1 MLQKPSARMELD
13 SKFEDLKR
21 QINATP
27 NATEEEKQDAIQRLN
42 VKREEVKNLINQ
54 DRRDNDVE
62 QHKNTGLQELETIHA
77 NPTRKSDA
85 LQELQTKFIS
95 QTELINNNKDATNE
109 EKDEAKRLLEISK
122 NKTITNIN
130 QAQTNNQVDNAKD
143 NGMNEIATI
152 IPATTIKTDAKTAI
166 DKKLSNKL
174 QSSMVIMMQQMK
186 KKQRLESWL
195 KKRKLKSNLILQI
208 VILKGKS
215 IVLKL
220 MG

>member
-1 MLQKPSARMELD
+1 MQDTTKLIKRKTNQQVSDAKTEAIDMITNIQANVAKPSARMELD

-122 NKTITNIN
+122 NKT
-130 QAQTNNQVDNAKD
+130 
-143 NGMNEIATI
+143 
-152 IPATTIKTDAKTAI
+152 
-166 DKKLSNKL
+166 
-174 QSSMVIMMQQMK
+174 
-186 KKQRLESWL
+186 
-195 KKRKLKSNLILQI
+195 
-208 VILKGKS
+208 
-215 IVLKL
+215 
-220 MG
+220 

>member
-1 MLQKPSARMELD
+1 MELD

-109 EKDEAKRLLEISK
+109 EKAEAKRLLEISK

>member
-1 MLQKPSARMELD
+1 MELD

-109 EKDEAKRLLEISK
+109 EKAEAKRLLEISK

-215 IVLKL
+215 IVLKP

>member
-109 EKDEAKRLLEISK
+109 EKAEAKRLLEISK

-208 VILKGKS
+208 VILKGS
-215 IVLKL
+215 Q
-220 MG
+220 

>member
-1 MLQKPSARMELD
+1 MQRPMLQKKKNKMQF
-13 SKFEDLKR
+13 K
-21 QINATP
+21 
-27 NATEEEKQDAIQRLN
+27 RLN

-186 KKQRLESWL
+186 KKKRLESWL
-195 KKRKLKSNLILQI
+195 KKRKLKSNLIL
-208 VILKGKS
+208 
-215 IVLKL
+215 
-220 MG
+220 

>member
-109 EKDEAKRLLEISK
+109 EKAEAKRLLEISK

>member
-1 MLQKPSARMELD
+1 MTLNSTKYWT
-13 SKFEDLKR
+13 SK
-21 QINATP
+21 
-27 NATEEEKQDAIQRLN
+27 
-42 VKREEVKNLINQ
+42 
-54 DRRDNDVE
+54 
-62 QHKNTGLQELETIHA
+62 LETIHA
-77 NPTRKSDA
+77 NPTRKSEA

-109 EKDEAKRLLEISK
+109 DEAKRLLEISK

-174 QSSMVIMMQQMK
+174 QSSMVTTMQQMK

-195 KKRKLKSNLILQI
+195 KMRKLKPNLILQI
-208 VILKGKS
+208 VILKGS
-215 IVLKL
+215 Q
-220 MG
+220 

>member
-1 MLQKPSARMELD
+1 MLQKPSARVELD

-27 NATEEEKQDAIQRLN
+27 DATEEEKQDAIQRLN

>member
-1 MLQKPSARMELD
+1 MLQKPSARVELD

-42 VKREEVKNLINQ
+42 GKRDEVKNLINQ
-54 DRRDNDVE
+54 DRRDNEVE
-62 QHKNTGLQELETIHA
+62 QHKNIGLQELETIHA

-109 EKDEAKRLLEISK
+109 EKMKPNDFEISK

-152 IPATTIKTDAKTAI
+152 IPATTIKTDAK
-166 DKKLSNKL
+166 
-174 QSSMVIMMQQMK
+174 
-186 KKQRLESWL
+186 RLL
-195 KKRKLKSNLILQI
+195 IKS
-208 VILKGKS
+208 
-215 IVLKL
+215 
-220 MG
+220 

>member
-1 MLQKPSARMELD
+1 MELD

>member
-1 MLQKPSARMELD
+1 MNG
-13 SKFEDLKR
+13 KR
-21 QINATP
+21 
-27 NATEEEKQDAIQRLN
+27 D
-42 VKREEVKNLINQ
+42 EVKNLINQ
-54 DRRDNDVE
+54 DRRDNEVE
-62 QHKNTGLQELETIHA
+62 QHKNIGLQELETIHA

-152 IPATTIKTDAKTAI
+152 IPATTIKTDAKRLLIKAE
-166 DKKLSNKL
+166 
-174 QSSMVIMMQQMK
+174 QQVTIINGNNDATDEE
-186 KKQRLESWL
+186 KQRLESWL
-195 KKRKLKSNLILQI
+195 KKRKLKPNLILQI
-208 VILKGKS
+208 VILKGS
-215 IVLKL
+215 QWC
-220 MG
+220 

>member
-1 MLQKPSARMELD
+1 M
-13 SKFEDLKR
+13 
-21 QINATP
+21 
-27 NATEEEKQDAIQRLN
+27 N

-77 NPTRKSDA
+77 NPTIKSDA

-143 NGMNEIATI
+143 NGMNAIATI

>member
-27 NATEEEKQDAIQRLN
+27 NATEEKQDAIQRLN

-109 EKDEAKRLLEISK
+109 EKAEAKRLLRLVK
-122 NKTITNIN
+122 
-130 QAQTNNQVDNAKD
+130 
-143 NGMNEIATI
+143 
-152 IPATTIKTDAKTAI
+152 IK
-166 DKKLSNKL
+166 L
-174 QSSMVIMMQQMK
+174 
-186 KKQRLESWL
+186 
-195 KKRKLKSNLILQI
+195 
-208 VILKGKS
+208 
-215 IVLKL
+215 
-220 MG
+220 

>member
-109 EKDEAKRLLEISK
+109 EKAEAKRLLEISK

-186 KKQRLESWL
+186 KSR
-195 KKRKLKSNLILQI
+195 
-208 VILKGKS
+208 G
-215 IVLKL
+215 
-220 MG
+220 